1 MKNTNSKQTIA
12 IIGGMGPQAS
22 TKLLEVLITMCSEDY
37 GANDGIDYPEI
48 ILNSIPVP
56 EFNSNKNNIDTAF
69 NMLKSRVKDLEIFNP
84 VCFGIACNTAHV
96 LLSDLQN
103 KTKVSFVSIIDEV
116 VNQVS
121 NSGIDRIGLLATPV
135 TISSRLYQSA
145 LKKKGINVITPSLFE
160 RKIVEEIIR
169 NIIAGKSRTKDKE
182 SLILIAENLLYKG
195 SQGIILGC
203 TELPLI
209 FPKNFPIP
217 IFDSIE
223 ILAEAML
230 KRFFEKR
237 KGGDSYGKITK

>member
-1 MKNTNSKQTIA
+1 MKNINLKQSIA
-12 IIGGMGPQAS
+12 IIGGMGPQTSA
-22 TKLLEVLITMCSEDY
+22 KLLEVMISMCNKEY
-37 GANDGIDYPEI
+37 GAKNDSDFPEI
-48 ILNSIPVP
+48 ILNSVPVP
-56 EFNSNKNNIDTAF
+56 DFISNKNDIDIAF
-69 NMLKSRVKDLEIFNP
+69 SILEDRVKSLEIFNP
-84 VCFGIACNTAHV
+84 VCFGVACNTAH
-96 LLSDLQN
+96 LLLKNLQN
-103 KTKVSFVSIIDEV
+103 KTKVPFVSIIDEV

-121 NSGIDRIGLLATPV
+121 DSGIDRIGLLATPV

-209 FPKNFPIP
+209 FPKNFPAP
-217 IFDSIE
+217 VFDSIE
-223 ILAEAML
+223 ILARALL
-230 KRFFEKR
+230 KRFYDNKNDIMEL
-237 KGGDSYGKITK
+237 